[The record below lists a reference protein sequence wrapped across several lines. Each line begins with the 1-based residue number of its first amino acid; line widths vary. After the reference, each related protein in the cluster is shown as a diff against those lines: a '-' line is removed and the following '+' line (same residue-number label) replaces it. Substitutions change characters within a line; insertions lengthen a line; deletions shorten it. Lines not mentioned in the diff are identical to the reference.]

1 MQGGFSQLVTASKK
15 NALDAALEEELN
27 ELKSKGLFRELKVLD
42 GRQGAVVKIAGK
54 EFINLSS
61 NNYLGLTNHPRLCEA
76 AINATREFGVGA
88 GAVRTI
94 SGTMRLHAEL
104 EKRIAEFKKTE
115 SSIVFQSGFNA
126 NIGTIGAVVGEGDLI
141 ISDELNHAS
150 IIDGCRLTKA
160 ERKIYKHKDTES
172 LEEALKESRNGYGKT
187 LIITDGVFSMDGD
200 IAPLDGIVELA
211 EKYGAAVMVDDAHA
225 SGVLGKNGRGTV
237 DHFNINGRVDIQMGT
252 LSKALGCLGGYIAGS
267 RNLRDFLVHRGRP
280 FLFSTAIPPSVAAS
294 AIAAIDVL
302 ESEPEIFEKLWSNT
316 KFFKKELGNLGF
328 DTGISETPIT
338 PIIAGDEA
346 KTMQLSDELF
356 KNGVFAQG
364 IAFPTVPRG
373 RARIRTI
380 VTAMHS
386 KEQLE
391 ECLGV
396 LERAGKKL
404 SII

>member
-1 MQGGFSQLVTASKK
+1 MTLAKIK
-15 NALDAALEEELN
+15 NALDSALEKELN
-27 ELKSKGLFRELKVLD
+27 EMRSKGLFRELKVLE
-42 GRQGAVVKIAGK
+42 GRQGAVVRIRGK

-61 NNYLGLTNHPRLCEA
+61 NNYLGLTNHPRLCDA
-76 AINATREFGVGA
+76 AIKATKEFGVGA

-104 EKRIAEFKKTE
+104 EERIAKFKNTE

-126 NIGTIGAVVGEGDLI
+126 NIGTISAVVGEGDLI

-160 ERKIYKHKDTES
+160 ERKIYKHKDLES
-172 LEEALKESRNGYGKT
+172 LEGVLKESEKGYGTK

-200 IAPLDGIVELA
+200 IAPLEGIVELA

-237 DHFNINGRVDIQMGT
+237 DHFNINPGRVDIQMGT

-267 RNLRDFLVHRGRP
+267 RDLRDFLVHRGRP

-294 AIAAIDVL
+294 CIAAIDVL
-302 ESEPEIFEKLWSNT
+302 ESEPQIFEKLWNNT

-338 PIIAGDEA
+338 PIMVGDEA
-346 KTMQLSDELF
+346 KAMQLSDELF
-356 KNGVFAQG
+356 QNGVFASG

-391 ECLGV
+391 DCLGI
-396 LERAGKKL
+396 LETAGKKL
-404 SII
+404 AII